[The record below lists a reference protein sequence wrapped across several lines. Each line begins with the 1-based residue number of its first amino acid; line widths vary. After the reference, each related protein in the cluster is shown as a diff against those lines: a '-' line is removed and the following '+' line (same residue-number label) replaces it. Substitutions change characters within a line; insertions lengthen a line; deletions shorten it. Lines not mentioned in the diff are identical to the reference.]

1 VPSVV
6 ASSTLRRLQR
16 AGLLTWLLVGL
27 SVVLSL
33 RQPITLVRFGP
44 WLVAF
49 LVFGAAYG
57 RSFNT
62 LARATFESLA
72 PWIAVQVACVL
83 ALVLLLCQGFEGT
96 LLVLVALQLGLV
108 ADTRTGVVWVV
119 AQSALLAWAIQ
130 LHWSLPPAVMLTPPY
145 FGFQLVA
152 LFAMRA
158 LDGEARARLSL
169 THALAELRATQ
180 ELLAEGARS
189 SERLRLSREIHDAI
203 GHHLVV
209 LGLNLEEAARKAG
222 EEAREPLATARA
234 LGRLLLTEVGEIVT
248 STRQAR
254 RIDLGLALTALAETI
269 KRPAIR
275 LEIRGDLAL
284 DDPER
289 AHAALR
295 CCQEMVTNAVK
306 HSGAENLWLELALID
321 GTVEILARDDGHGPV
336 TSAEGFGLQGMRERI
351 QALGGRLEIGARAGR
366 GVEVRAVLPARETA
380 R

>member
-1 VPSVV
+1 V
-6 ASSTLRRLQR
+6 
-16 AGLLTWLLVGL
+16 GLLTWLLVGL

-33 RQPITLVRFGP
+33 RQPITLLRFGP

-49 LVFGAAYG
+49 LAFGAAYG
-57 RSFNT
+57 RSFNS
-62 LARATFESLA
+62 LARATFKSLA

-130 LHWSLPPAVMLTPPY
+130 HHWSLPPAVMLTPPY

-152 LFAMRA
+152 LFATRA

-169 THALAELRATQ
+169 THTLAELRATQ

-222 EEAREPLATARA
+222 EQAREPLAAARA

-248 STRQAR
+248 STRQDR
-254 RIDLGLALTALAETI
+254 RIDLGRALTALSETI

-284 DDPER
+284 EDSER

-306 HSGAENLWLELALID
+306 HSGAANLWLELAQID
-321 GTVEILARDDGHGPV
+321 GRVEIVARDDGRGPT

-351 QALGGRLEIGARAGR
+351 QALGGRLEMGARAGG